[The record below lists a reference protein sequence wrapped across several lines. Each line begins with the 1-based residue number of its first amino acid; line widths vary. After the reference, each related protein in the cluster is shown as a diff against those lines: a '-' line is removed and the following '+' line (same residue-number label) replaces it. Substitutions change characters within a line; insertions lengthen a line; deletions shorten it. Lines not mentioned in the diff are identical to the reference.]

1 MSKPPFEEVSS
12 PYLETQVLVVGGG
25 PAGISA
31 ALELDALGISVILID
46 ENAELG
52 GQYFRQRSEY
62 IVRLAGDFRQTGRAL
77 VKAIKES
84 EVIVLTSNYIFAID
98 DAGKHF
104 YVFNETNSQV
114 MKLSCDYLIIAT
126 GSQELVIPYRGWQIP
141 KCVTPGMASRI
152 FDIDYINPDQSIVI
166 AGSGPFLLSVA
177 AHIVERGVKVK
188 AVIDCHNPSQLRFST
203 IFAALFPTRVLEF
216 LRYRLI
222 LRRFKVPVYANFQ
235 ISKAE
240 EANSRI
246 QSSFKSTKNTSEL
259 TFCTD
264 YLAVAYGFQPTV
276 ELQALLDI
284 ELDTTGHT
292 RTTKTSLSGMTNKDW
307 VFVIGESVNIQGW
320 RSAQIRGKL
329 AAHKIGSR
337 LSNVSLG
344 KQVQNFKTV
353 VQALYEAAFAK
364 IRISAYQ
371 ERLPIEFYEDDS
383 LMVCRCESV
392 TYGDIREYFD
402 QPWSTASGLKAESRV
417 GMGTCQGK
425 QCGYAL
431 GQACAKFTQS
441 NPDNFTNVRMPLR
454 PVPISAIIQ
463 LPDKTSLAEH

>member
-1 MSKPPFEEVSS
+1 MRTPHLEEVSS
-12 PYLETQVLVVGGG
+12 ANLHTQVLVVGGG

-31 ALELDALGISVILID
+31 ALELNALGISVILID

-52 GQYFRQRSEY
+52 GQYFRQRSDY
-62 IVRLAGDFRQTGRAL
+62 IVRIAGDFRQKGRAL
-77 VKAIKES
+77 VTAIKES
-84 EVIVLTSNYIFAID
+84 EVIVLTSSYIFAID
-98 DAGKHF
+98 DAEKQF
-104 YVFNETNSQV
+104 FVFNEANSQV

-177 AHIVERGVKVK
+177 AHLLERGVYVK
-188 AVIDCHNPSQLRFST
+188 AVIDCYNPTQLRFAT

-222 LRRFKVPVYANFQ
+222 LRRHGVPVYANFQ
-235 ISKAE
+235 IDKAQE
-240 EANSRI
+240 SDSRI

-284 ELDTTGHT
+284 ELNTTGHT

-392 TYGDIREYFD
+392 TYGNIREYFD

-431 GQACAKFTQS
+431 GQACAKFEQT
-441 NPDNFTNVRMPLR
+441 NPENFTNVRMPLR